1 MENKWW
7 EYYAVRYFVGTV
19 IGALI
24 ISFLN
29 VDTCSPYV
37 GKLTLGDNAKEVSFL
52 GVGLV
57 AALGFA
63 FCYVASAPVLILH
76 AFRAH
81 IRVSTLK
88 RKWASTAFL
97 FIFLLSIGWFLLQKL
112 FPPYIAAVASL
123 IVGLQIML
131 IVLALYTN
139 FSVIELFYRELATA
153 RSAVLAKK
161 DQPVTAGGEYVT
173 SYRHLREHGNAFAI
187 VVLEG
192 VLGATLY
199 YVPSIKY
206 AICFVGIW
214 LLPATFAWVLGSV
227 LESRFTSNRF
237 PPP

>member
-1 MENKWW
+1 M
-7 EYYAVRYFVGTV
+7 GTI

-29 VDTCSPYV
+29 VDTCSPYL

-76 AFRAH
+76 ALRAH
-81 IRVSTLK
+81 IRLSTLK
-88 RKWASTAFL
+88 KNWVSTAFL
-97 FIFLLSIGWFLLQKL
+97 LIPLLAIGGFLMEDL
-112 FPPYIAAVASL
+112 FPLYIAAITSL
-123 IVGLQIML
+123 IIGLQIML
-131 IVLALYTN
+131 ILLALHTN
-139 FSVIELFYRELATA
+139 FSIIELFYRQLATA
-153 RSAVLAKK
+153 RSAVLPKK
-161 DQPVTAGGEYVT
+161 DEPITPGGEYVT

-192 VLGATLY
+192 VLGAALY
-199 YVPSIKY
+199 YLPSIKY
-206 AICFVGIW
+206 AIFFIGIW

-227 LESRFTSNRF
+227 LESRFTSIRF